1 MTYIFDI
8 DGTLTPSR
16 LRIDETFERFFLNFI
31 NYKKVWLIT
40 GSDKDKTIEQVGEEI
55 WNNVDR
61 AYQCCGNQVWSKG
74 ELLKQNDWEIPLDL
88 RFLLEQMLDRSDY
101 PHRFGNHIEER
112 VGLVNFSVVGRN
124 CSQEHRETYFEWDDE
139 RSERLEFTKEI
150 KKSFPG
156 IDASVGGQIS
166 IDIHPIGRDKGQ
178 IIDDIDGNFTFFGD
192 KLEEGG
198 NDYPVLLENTKRE
211 LEGNEFFSVKSWKET
226 NNLLLSILQ
235 QGIL

>member
-1 MTYIFDI
+1 MIYIFDI

-16 LRIDETFERFFLNFI
+16 LRIDETFERFFLHFMDQ
-31 NYKKVWLIT
+31 KKVWLIT
-40 GSDKDKTIEQVGEEI
+40 GSDKSKTVEQVGEEI
-55 WNNVDR
+55 WNKADR
-61 AYQCCGNQVWSKG
+61 VYQCCGNQVWAKG
-74 ELLKQNDWEIPLDL
+74 ELLRQNDWELPIEL
-88 RFLLEQMLDRSDY
+88 RFFLEQLLEKSEY

-124 CSQEHRETYFEWDDE
+124 CSQDHRETYYEWDDE
-139 RSERLEFTKEI
+139 RSERLRFAEEI
-150 KKSFPG
+150 KNNFPG

-178 IIDDIDGNFTFFGD
+178 VLDDIEDNFTFFGD

-211 LEGNEFFSVKSWKET
+211 LEGNEFFHVKSWKDT
-226 NNLLLSILQ
+226 NNFLLSILQ
-235 QGIL
+235 EGII

>member
-1 MTYIFDI
+1 
-8 DGTLTPSR
+8 
-16 LRIDETFERFFLNFI
+16 
-31 NYKKVWLIT
+31 
-40 GSDKDKTIEQVGEEI
+40 
-55 WNNVDR
+55 
-61 AYQCCGNQVWSKG
+61 
-74 ELLKQNDWEIPLDL
+74 
-88 RFLLEQMLDRSDY
+88 MLDRSTY